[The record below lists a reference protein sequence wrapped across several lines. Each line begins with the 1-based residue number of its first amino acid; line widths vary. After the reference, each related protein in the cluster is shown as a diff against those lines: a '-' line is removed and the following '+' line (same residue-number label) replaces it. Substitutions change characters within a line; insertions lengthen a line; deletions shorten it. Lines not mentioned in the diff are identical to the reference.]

1 MNLSLRASKIAVVLS
16 VLLANPVAVWAAGKF
31 AAPVQNRFSL
41 TFDNASSVAPGPQDF
56 RAAGSSSNFDDSIAG
71 ERAFWG
77 SFSGGPDSI
86 VVDIVENAGPNGSG
100 DNVTRLTVSDTTP
113 GGYFSGLIWAAKGLR
128 LGNSTG
134 ATASG
139 GEPVPD
145 FDNGLR
151 VTVPVKVTQENAR
164 FRINFDSGSQL
175 RAGRFDDGSANGG
188 SFVQGHFPGLVD
200 LLGPG
205 SRILQ
210 LGNVST
216 QEIGALPVN
225 TWGTQTLVGG
235 QPVALNEAPNT
246 ANGWVNA
253 SFDPFFSRAPRSFN
267 LTRLGVTFPGSG
279 GVGELMVGEWTIE
292 GPDVLKYHH
301 ADFNTDEMVDA
312 SDIDLLT
319 EAIRVLT
326 INESLPNVPDAN
338 LNGRLDFMPVFGV
351 NRIPGLDLSF
361 PEKFSITKTDNV
373 LDWGDVDELVLNVLG
388 TNYGDLNL
396 DGVVDSDD
404 LETLFGNL
412 GATGAF
418 GWEAGDLNGDTVV
431 DNADFTILVSNLPGL
446 AGDYNGDGFVDAADY
461 TVWRDGGSSYSSQAG
476 YAVWASQYGVSSVSS
491 FAVPEPS
498 AITLLAFLALP
509 YAWFRRHAS

>member
-1 MNLSLRASKIAVVLS
+1 MNRLFSVTRVAVVFAGLIGAS
-16 VLLANPVAVWAAGKF
+16 HTASAAGKF
-31 AAPVQNRFSL
+31 SAPVDNHFSL
-41 TFDNASSVAPGPQDF
+41 SFDSASATAPGPQSLL
-56 RAAGSSSNFDDSIAG
+56 ATGSSVSFDDSVAG

-77 SFSGGPDSI
+77 SFGGGPDSI
-86 VVDIVENAGPNGSG
+86 VVDIVEDAGPNGTG
-100 DNVTRLTVSDTTP
+100 DNATRLTVSDATP

-128 LGNSTG
+128 LGNSSG

-139 GEPVPD
+139 GEPIPD
-145 FDNGLR
+145 FDNGIR
-151 VTVPVKVTQENAR
+151 VTVPVKVTQQDAR
-164 FRINFDSGSQL
+164 FRINFDSGSQV

-210 LGNVST
+210 LGNVSS
-216 QEIGALPVN
+216 QEIGSLPVN
-225 TWGTQTLVGG
+225 TWGTQTQVGG
-235 QPVALNEAPNT
+235 QPVALNEAPST

-312 SDIDLLT
+312 ADIDLLT
-319 EAIRVLT
+319 QAIRVLT
-326 INESLPNVPDAN
+326 TNEALPNVPDAN

-373 LDWGDVDELVLNVLG
+373 LNNADVDELVLNVLG
-388 TNYGDLNL
+388 TSYGDLDL
-396 DGVVDSDD
+396 DGDVDGND
-404 LETLFGNL
+404 LDTLWSNKGQTGQFGW
-412 GATGAF
+412 ATG
-418 GWEAGDLNGDTVV
+418 DINGDTLV
-431 DNADFTILVSNLPGL
+431 DDSDFGVLLANLPGL
-446 AGDYNGDGFVDAADY
+446 AGDYNGDGSVDAADY
-461 TVWRDGGSSYSSQAG
+461 TVWRDGGSPYNSAAG
-476 YAVWASQYGVSSVSS
+476 YAVWSVQYGASAPAS
-491 FAVPEPS
+491 FGVPEPS
-498 AITLLAFLALP
+498 SLTLLTLFALSLV
-509 YAWFRRHAS
+509 RLQRQG